1 MADDPAIT
9 AAFAHVELPSY
20 LPCDAS
26 PEIPEGERG
35 IRIAAPARVVVAPR
49 MRVPVCAA
57 AVVVDSPVP
66 RGTNLW
72 DGVVAVVMDTRN
84 NRAWAAALADPNRK
98 PMDVTIPAEGGGG
111 SPAAAGPA
119 QDDDDPRFPPG
130 TEVVSPE
137 PGFCEFG
144 NFDLRELMPIPAEP
158 ASLVIHF
165 TLGHHQSNVV
175 RVDVVRDREIE

>member
-1 MADDPAIT
+1 
-9 AAFAHVELPSY
+9 
-20 LPCDAS
+20 
-26 PEIPEGERG
+26 
-35 IRIAAPARVVVAPR
+35 

-66 RGTNLW
+66 RGANLW
-72 DGVVAVVMDTRN
+72 DGVVAVVVDTRN
-84 NRAWAAALADPNRK
+84 NRAWAAPLTDPNRK
-98 PMDVTIPAEGGGG
+98 PMNTTIPAAGGEG
-111 SPAAAGPA
+111 SPAAGGAA
-119 QDDDDPRFPPG
+119 EEDDDPRFPPG
-130 TEVVSPE
+130 TEVVHPE

-175 RVDVVRDREIE
+175 RVDVVRDREVE